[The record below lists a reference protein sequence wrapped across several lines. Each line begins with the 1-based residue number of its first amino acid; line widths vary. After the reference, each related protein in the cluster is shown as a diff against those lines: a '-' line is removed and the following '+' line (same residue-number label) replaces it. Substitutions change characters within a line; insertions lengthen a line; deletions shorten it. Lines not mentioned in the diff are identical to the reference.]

1 MDLSSSLA
9 GSKEF
14 RIVKRGYDPDEVDAF
29 LDQIALGV
37 AELKRKLADAN
48 DRVVQAPE
56 GAAGGPDAD
65 EIHRALILAQ
75 RAADEE
81 VRAARE
87 EAERI
92 VADARTSASEASQR
106 AEVEVAAT
114 REAGRAALEGEISEL
129 EGVRAALQN
138 DVVVLERH
146 VEEQREVVQAAIGEL
161 QSLLDHP
168 DAFRVTEATGV
179 SDVSA
184 PPSGGPAPVAAA
196 EPVAAEPEPEP
207 TQSVAAADGR
217 DEDPDEDPDPA
228 PPEPHDGDDH
238 GPDDVDASSGPV
250 ADAGSEPVPDEVS
263 EPSTEAAPPSA
274 TAQDD
279 DDDDF
284 LAELRKAMHDEEP
297 LGPRDTATPGTPFPD
312 QADRRSLFGR
322 RR

>member
-9 GSKEF
+9 GSKDF

-48 DRVVQAPE
+48 DRVGQAPE
-56 GAAGGPDAD
+56 GAAGGPDAE

-92 VADARTSASEASQR
+92 LADARTQAADAARR
-106 AEVEVAAT
+106 ADVEVAQT
-114 REAGRAALEGEISEL
+114 REAGRAALEGEIAEL
-129 EGVRAALQN
+129 EGVRSALQN

-168 DAFRVTEATGV
+168 DAFRVSEPTGV
-179 SDVSA
+179 SDVTA
-184 PPSGGPAPVAAA
+184 PPAAPPAPTIDLAEPAA
-196 EPVAAEPEPEP
+196 EPAPEPEP
-207 TQSVAAADGR
+207 TQAVPMAEVLDEEPDAGPEQPPVAAEGGHDAASTPPGA
-217 DEDPDEDPDPA
+217 EASVEAPVEPPPA
-228 PPEPHDGDDH
+228 EAAAPS
-238 GPDDVDASSGPV
+238 V
-250 ADAGSEPVPDEVS
+250 
-263 EPSTEAAPPSA
+263 EPSPPAA
-274 TAQDD
+274 TAADD

-297 LGPRDTATPGTPFPD
+297 LGPRDSATGSPFPD
-312 QADRRSLFGR
+312 QGDRRSLFGR

>member
-1 MDLSSSLA
+1 MDLSSSLS

-48 DRVVQAPE
+48 DRATQSPDAAAP
-56 GAAGGPDAD
+56 GGPDAE

-92 VADARTSASEASQR
+92 LAEARSGADDASRR
-106 AEVEVAAT
+106 AEAEVAAA
-114 REAGRAALEGEISEL
+114 REAGRAALEAEIAEL

-179 SDVSA
+179 SDASVPTSTAAAPAA
-184 PPSGGPAPVAAA
+184 PPR
-196 EPVAAEPEPEP
+196 AAEPEPTQAVPAVELLAEEP
-207 TQSVAAADGR
+207 PAEEPAPEPEAAADAPEVVAEPAPEPEAVAAEAPPAEQG
-217 DEDPDEDPDPA
+217 EDAPVAEAPA
-228 PPEPHDGDDH
+228 PP
-238 GPDDVDASSGPV
+238 
-250 ADAGSEPVPDEVS
+250 AG
-263 EPSTEAAPPSA
+263 
-274 TAQDD
+274 QD

-297 LGPRDTATPGTPFPD
+297 LGPRDTVSGTPFPD
-312 QADRRSLFGR
+312 QGDRRSLFGR